1 MRTATL
7 PVAFALLVTLVTT
20 ACSRATI
27 EDAVQHNEQL
37 SSPILE
43 TAEGL
48 ASYYARMLDGRLTA
62 SGIKLDLTEMIAAH
76 PTYPFGT
83 TVRVTNVENQHSV
96 EVRIIDRGPA
106 SGPRKEG
113 VIIDL
118 SRAAA
123 ARLGLFDDGRVPV
136 ILEVLRWGEDAA
148 PSRTGD

>member
-7 PVAFALLVTLVTT
+7 LVALALVLTA
-20 ACSRATI
+20 ACSRAALT
-27 EDAVQHNEQL
+27 DAKQHTEQI

-48 ASYYARMLDGRLTA
+48 ASYYARMLDGRMTA
-62 SGIKLDLTEMIAAH
+62 SGIKLDLSDMVAAH

-83 TVRVTNVENQHSV
+83 AVRVTNVENQHSV
-96 EVRIIDRGPA
+96 EVRIVDRGPA

-123 ARLGLFDDGRVPV
+123 ARLGLFEDGRVPV
-136 ILEVLRWGEDAA
+136 ILEVVRWGEDAA
-148 PSRTGD
+148 ASRTGD